1 MKTVAVPASEADVS
15 ALRVGDTVSL
25 TGEIVITAGLP
36 THDRLLRCLDGTETL
51 PFALDGA
58 AFFHL
63 GSYNREVDGR
73 FEVLYLNPTTSTRF
87 NPVMPRLIRAFG
99 LRMVGGKG
107 GLDRACVEAMRETGC
122 VYLSFIGGGATVFSR
137 AVRTVAAV
145 GWNDMISHYRL
156 VKLSVEALGPLTVAI
171 DAHGNSVYD
180 DAQQVARGRLPEIL
194 ERLRAA
200 REGTGDPGAGGSRR

>member
-1 MKTVAVPASEADVS
+1 MKTVTLPATVDDVR
-15 ALRVGDTVSL
+15 ALRLGDSVL
-25 TGEIVITAGLP
+25 LNGEIVITAGLP
-36 THDRLLRCLDGTETL
+36 THDRIVRCIDGHEEL
-51 PFALDGA
+51 PFDLKGA

-87 NPVMPRLIRAFG
+87 NPVMPKLIRSLD

-107 GLDRACVEAMRETGC
+107 GLDRASAEAMRDAGC

-137 AVRTVAAV
+137 AVREVSAV

-156 VKLSVEALGPLTVAI
+156 VKLTVEALGPLTVAI
-171 DAHGNSVYD
+171 DAHGNSIYDRLHD
-180 DAQQVARGRLPEIL
+180 DAEARLSGIL
-194 ERLRAA
+194 EDLKRA
-200 REGTGDPGAGGSRR
+200 REAAP

>member
-1 MKTVAVPASEADVS
+1 MKTVAVPASEADVR

-58 AFFHL
+58 SFFHL

-107 GLDRACVEAMRETGC
+107 GLDRASVEAMRETGC

-180 DAQQVARGRLPEIL
+180 DAQQAARGRLPEIL

-200 REGTGDPGAGGSRR
+200 RDGAVDAGTKRQ